1 MRESMMQTA
10 IKALLRDTGLTKK
23 EVVEVYQGLASGYE
37 VRYHEQLLDIER
49 RRCQFLFQ
57 IDEVINSLTDAFN
70 LGLSNLQKDYLLRS
84 QMLESLISKTVAIRN
99 VELKAAADAA
109 QLQAVYD
116 KYDPEIEQY
125 KVQRNELVGEFH
137 RQKDKLVREYKASY
151 AKSQDDKRSQL
162 LVYKELVNKLNDE
175 RASMR
180 RKEVERWYMIID
192 ERMAMKGGQ
201 Q

>member
-99 VELKAAADAA
+99 VELKAATDAA

-137 RQKDKLVREYKASY
+137 QKKDKLVREYKASY

-192 ERMAMKGGQ
+192 ERMAKKGGQ

>member
-99 VELKAAADAA
+99 VELKAATDAA

>member
-1 MRESMMQTA
+1 MGESMMQTA
-10 IKALLRDTGLTKK
+10 IKALLRDTCLTKK

-49 RRCQFLFQ
+49 RRCRFLFQ